1 MIQGD
6 STEYEILKEAC
17 KTLDT
22 DDLFTAEIGVRQGQG
37 SKIILDELIF
47 KKHWHIGIDP
57 YGDIKY
63 SHYDNDEK
71 IKWNGDSTPPT
82 YPNSMKQQ
90 LIKDLDYPNFTLY
103 QLGDDEFMKRFEDG
117 VPIYRDKK
125 QIKTKYD
132 LVHFDGPHKTYNV
145 IKEAIFF
152 GERSHKGTV
161 FVFDDYP
168 KFDMDAVL
176 KIIVN
181 EFGFMLLK
189 QGKNKISLKRN

>member
-132 LVHFDGPHKTYNV
+132 LVHFDGPHKTYDV

-152 GERSHKGTV
+152 AERSRPGTV

-168 KFDMDAVL
+168 KFDMDFVL

-181 EFGFMLLK
+181 EFGFLLLK

>member
-22 DDLFTAEIGVRQGQG
+22 DNLFTAEIGVREGQG
-37 SKIILDELIF
+37 SKIILDQLIF

-132 LVHFDGPHKTYNV
+132 LVHFDGPHKTYDV
-145 IKEAIFF
+145 IKEAMFF

-168 KFDMDAVL
+168 TFDMDAVL

>member
-17 KTLDT
+17 NTLESDN
-22 DDLFTAEIGVRQGQG
+22 LFTAEIGVREGKG
-37 SKIILDELIF
+37 SQIILNELSE

-57 YGDIKY
+57 YGNLDY
-63 SHYDNDEK
+63 QHYDNSGSYTADYT
-71 IKWNGDSTPPT
+71 NT
-82 YPNSMKQQ
+82 MKQQ

-125 QIKTKYD
+125 ELKTNYD
-132 LVHFDGPHKTYNV
+132 LVHFDGPHKTIDV

-152 GERSHKGTV
+152 GERSKPGTV

-168 KFDMDAVL
+168 KFDMDTVL

-181 EFGFMLLK
+181 QYGFMLLK

>member
-132 LVHFDGPHKTYNV
+132 LVHFDGPHKTYDV
-145 IKEAIFF
+145 IKEAMFF
-152 GERSHKGTV
+152 GERSHAGTV

-181 EFGFMLLK
+181 EYGFMLLK